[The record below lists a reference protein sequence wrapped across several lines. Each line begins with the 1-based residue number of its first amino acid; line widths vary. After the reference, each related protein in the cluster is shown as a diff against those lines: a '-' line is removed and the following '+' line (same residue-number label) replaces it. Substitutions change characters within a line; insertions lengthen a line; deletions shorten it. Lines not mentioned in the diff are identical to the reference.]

1 MTDERQRESRANLR
15 SGLENAK
22 EDLKRLR
29 EEAAQAADSINS
41 VGTDTD
47 AVIRLLEKIKVAR
60 QKVCVLR
67 EANSELG

>member
-29 EEAAQAADSINS
+29 EEAARQPIPLTAS
-41 VGTDTD
+41 VPTLT
-47 AVIRLLEKIKVAR
+47 
-60 QKVCVLR
+60 Q
-67 EANSELG
+67 